1 MKNRTIRKI
10 AARLVAAA
18 TAVTL
23 ICAAQAQEKKSVTV
37 DLKEIRKGL
46 TELQARV
53 ADNASALD
61 GIKKAA
67 KDKSDL
73 KTPYSTFAQSFKKL
87 ESQIEI
93 LRSQAT
99 QMRAR
104 ADDHYK
110 AWKDELSKM
119 GNPKLREKAQNR
131 FAEAK
136 EEFDE
141 IIVVADEA
149 KRSLEPYLADLRDVN
164 QYLSADLSHD
174 AVKSLNNTIW
184 KLGNK
189 SGAVIAS
196 IQHVNTQIGKALEVQ
211 PEGK

>member
-1 MKNRTIRKI
+1 MKNRYTHQII
-10 AARLVAAA
+10 ARLVAVAA
-18 TAVTL
+18 AVGL
-23 ICAAQAQEKKSVTV
+23 MGAVAAQDKKQVTV
-37 DLKEIRKGL
+37 DLSEIRKGL

-53 ADNASALD
+53 ADNAAALE
-61 GIKKAA
+61 GVKKAA
-67 KDKSDL
+67 KSNSELKSAYG
-73 KTPYSTFAQSFKKL
+73 KFEQSFKKL
-87 ESQIEI
+87 ETQIDT

-110 AWKDELSKM
+110 AWQNELSKM

-141 IIVVADEA
+141 IIVLAGEA
-149 KRSLEPYLADLRDVN
+149 KQQLEPYMADLRDVN
-164 QYLSADLSHD
+164 QYLGVDLSPE

-189 SGAVIAS
+189 SSSVIAS
-196 IQHVNTQIGKALEVQ
+196 IQHVNAQINKALEAQ
-211 PEGK
+211 PQ